1 MNNKLNLIETIANKD
16 MFSVFSRLMG
26 TSHANEA
33 FSAGGNF
40 TVFVPTNDA
49 FGKIPDRQMNDLLN
63 EKDQTALKA
72 LLSYHILPGKFFAA
86 NIASSHSK
94 PTITGAEVKF
104 TDFGGLKV
112 NDSGVQAR
120 NIEASNGV
128 IHALD
133 TVLTPKP

>member
-1 MNNKLNLIETIANKD
+1 MLVCSWTVIEFVNNPP
-16 MFSVFSRLMG
+16 FG
-26 TSHANEA
+26 TMLR
-33 FSAGGNF
+33 

-49 FGKIPDRQMNDLLN
+49 FGKIPEKQMDALIN
-63 EKDQTALKA
+63 EKDQVGLKA

-86 NIASSHSK
+86 NISSSRSK

-104 TDFGGLKV
+104 TDFGELKV

-128 IHALD
+128 IHAVD
-133 TVLTPKP
+133 TVLTPKKAKAA